1 MYAPGESAVPQ
12 RTPSSHSAPSP
23 PLERLELE
31 LAEVVARLACAEP
44 RRAPDWGR
52 YTEVR
57 ALAYYLG
64 RCRQHVASTAAAS
77 AVVSNTAVVGTA
89 AASAVVSTTAVVGTA
104 AVRGAAAIVR
114 CGGDALEVARS
125 AAQRRACNGR
135 VVRGD
140 PVDGLLTRACPVP
153 VRARL
158 E

>member
-1 MYAPGESAVPQ
+1 MHPLAHHEEPVPIESIQPARREKSEDHRSAHAPPNYL
-12 RTPSSHSAPSP
+12 
-23 PLERLELE
+23 LEGQ
-31 LAEVVARLACAEP
+31 CH
-44 RRAPDWGR
+44 PDWGR

-104 AVRGAAAIVR
+104 AVSGAAAIVR